1 MVLCCDPA
9 SHRIDGRSF
18 SARDLTQHQRLC
30 IKGRRWGAGEQGHKA
45 MTVQILTRH
54 GGPSSL
60 CPDCNTSRDCTDGH
74 FSAHGM
80 PDGARVVSSSY
91 GQRVERVPRDPQVPL
106 PDALGGP
113 GSRLSPVSIPQH
125 GAGDSGAEHGFLRHS
140 TKIARTPSKLTG
152 EYTRSDEG
160 ATIAAGPDQARRSHQ
175 GREISSRLPVIPES
189 AAARKRAGSRS
200 PSLAAP
206 IIRPAM
212 VSRTASDCTSD
223 CPMS

>member
-1 MVLCCDPA
+1 MIPEATRQELHNSRVGFHCVPCFSVPVTPLKQMRPGAHHSNGAVLRPA
-9 SHRIDGRSF
+9 GDRPHGHGF
-18 SARDLTQHQRLC
+18 GARDLTQHQRLC
-30 IKGRRWGAGEQGHKA
+30 IKGRRWGAGEQRHKA
-45 MTVQILTRH
+45 MTAQILTRH

-125 GAGDSGAEHGFLRHS
+125 GTGDSGAEHGFLRYS
-140 TKIARTPSKLTG
+140 TRK
-152 EYTRSDEG
+152 
-160 ATIAAGPDQARRSHQ
+160 SH
-175 GREISSRLPVIPES
+175 
-189 AAARKRAGSRS
+189 
-200 PSLAAP
+200 AP
-206 IIRPAM
+206 PAN
-212 VSRTASDCTSD
+212 
-223 CPMS
+223 